1 MFVVR
6 KLSVFGMILF
16 LNGCGLA
23 LFTPPKEN
31 PIIEDKIGPKDMPF
45 FRTMST
51 TAERRIVI
59 VKTLQGNKYGK
70 YCAEPSPDAADNL
83 ASSFAAYLKGSGS
96 NGAVN
101 IEADTGVEKRLA
113 TTVFQLGTRSQGLQ
127 FFRDG
132 SYSLCLAYLNDIIT
146 GAEYITKLKELTDD
160 SKALI
165 DTELRYKGSLKIPEA
180 KTALTTKQ
188 IQDAVRAEILAETE
202 SKTAI
207 QTALLKKTTDQ
218 AAIQKLKDDAAT
230 EKVAADLLRK
240 SKANDAKLAEKQ
252 SANALLEEQ
261 QRYDLKALENKLNA
275 LQKNKEIKVLEDE
288 LNSN

>member
-1 MFVVR
+1 MFVV
-6 KLSVFGMILF
+6 KNLTILGFILF

-23 LFTPPKEN
+23 IFTPPKEN
-31 PIIEDKIGPKDMPF
+31 PIIEDKIGLKDKPF

-59 VKTLQGNKYGK
+59 VKTLPGSKYGK

-101 IEADTGVEKRLA
+101 IEADTGFEKRLA

-132 SYSLCLAYLNDIIT
+132 SYSLCLAYLNEIIT
-146 GAEYITKLKELTDD
+146 EAEYNIKLKELTDA
-160 SKALI
+160 SEALI
-165 DTELRYKGSLKIPEA
+165 DTELRYKDSMKIPEA
-180 KTALTTKQ
+180 KATAALTTKQ

-202 SKTAI
+202 SKSAI
-207 QTALLKKTTDQ
+207 QTALVQKITDQ
-218 AAIQKLKDDAAT
+218 AAIQKLKDGAAT
-230 EKVAADLLRK
+230 DKVTADLLRK
-240 SKANDAKLAEKQ
+240 SKANDAKLAEEQ

-275 LQKNKEIKVLEDE
+275 LQKKKEIKALEDE
-288 LNSN
+288 S